1 MIHDGGASKMYT
13 FGLIGYPIKHSL
25 SPWIHES
32 FLASTDV
39 KGSYSIIEID
49 PAESFSKN
57 MQLLKEKNLNGFN
70 ITVPFKQSII
80 PFLDELDEEAKRIG
94 AVNTV
99 VHKDGKWIG
108 YNTDGKGYVRSLMDK
123 YPALESEKEL
133 SLLMIGAGGA
143 ARGIYYALLAEGFT
157 NIDITNRTL
166 ASAQELTE
174 FKPVSANTNIKTLKD
189 AEETLSDYDV
199 VIQTTSVGMKPHEGT
214 SIMSLDKLKA
224 SCIVSDI
231 VYQPIKT
238 RFLTEAESKGA
249 LLHFGHT
256 MLLYQAQLA
265 FEIWT
270 NKNIEL
276 VELETALRLQLEG

>member
-1 MIHDGGASKMYT
+1 MYRL
-13 FGLIGYPIKHSL
+13 GLIGYPIKHSL

-32 FLASTDV
+32 FLASTNV

-49 PAESFSKN
+49 PATSFSKS
-57 MQLLKEKNLNGFN
+57 MQLLKERNLNGFN
-70 ITVPFKQSII
+70 VTVPFKQSII
-80 PFLDELDEEAKRIG
+80 PFLDEVDQEAKRIG

-99 VHKDGKWIG
+99 VNKNGNWIG

-123 YPALESEKEL
+123 FPGLESEKEQ
-133 SLLMIGAGGA
+133 SVLMIGAGGA
-143 ARGIYYALLAEGFT
+143 ARGIYYALLTEGFT
-157 NIDITNRTL
+157 NIDIANRTL
-166 ASAQELTE
+166 SSAQELTE
-174 FKPVSANTNIKTLKD
+174 FKPPSANTKIKTLED
-189 AEETLSDYDV
+189 AEAMLSDYDV
-199 VIQTTSVGMKPHEGT
+199 VIQTTSVGMKPYEGT
-214 SIMSLDKLKA
+214 TVISLDKLKP

-276 VELETALRLQLEG
+276 MELDTALRLQLEG

>member
-1 MIHDGGASKMYT
+1 MYRL
-13 FGLIGYPIKHSL
+13 GLIAYLIKHSL

-32 FLASTDV
+32 FLASTNV
-39 KGSYSIIEID
+39 KGSYSIIAID
-49 PAESFSKN
+49 PATSFSKS
-57 MQLLKEKNLNGFN
+57 MQLLKERNLNGFN
-70 ITVPFKQSII
+70 VTVPFKQSII
-80 PFLDELDEEAKRIG
+80 PFLDEVDQEAKRIG

-99 VHKDGKWIG
+99 VNKNGNWIG

-123 YPALESEKEL
+123 FPGLESEKEQ
-133 SLLMIGAGGA
+133 SVLMIGAGGA
-143 ARGIYYALLAEGFT
+143 ARGIYYALLTEGFT
-157 NIDITNRTL
+157 NIDIANRTL
-166 ASAQELTE
+166 SSAQELTE
-174 FKPVSANTNIKTLKD
+174 FKPPSANTKIKTLED
-189 AEETLSDYDV
+189 AEAMLSDYDV
-199 VIQTTSVGMKPHEGT
+199 VIQTTSVGMKPYEGT
-214 SIMSLDKLKA
+214 TVISLDKLKP

-276 VELETALRLQLEG
+276 MELDTALRLQLEG

>member
-1 MIHDGGASKMYT
+1 MYT
-13 FGLIGYPIKHSL
+13 LGLIGYPIKHSL
-25 SPWIHES
+25 SPWIHER
-32 FLASTDV
+32 FLSITNIE
-39 KGSYSIIEID
+39 GSYSIIEID
-49 PAESFSKN
+49 PAESFSKS
-57 MQLLKEKNLNGFN
+57 MQHLRERNLNGFN

-80 PFLDELDEEAKRIG
+80 PYLDEVDEEANRIG

-99 VHKDGKWIG
+99 VNRNGEWIG

-123 YPALESEKEL
+123 FPILQSEKDQQI
-133 SLLMIGAGGA
+133 LMIGAGGA
-143 ARGIYYALLAEGFT
+143 ARGIYYALLSEGFT

-174 FKPVSANTNIKTLKD
+174 FKPDSTNTIVKTLQD
-189 AEETLSDYDV
+189 AEATLSGYEV
-199 VIQTTSVGMKPHEGT
+199 VIQTTSVGMKPHED
-214 SIMSLDKLKA
+214 SMIMSLDKLKE

-249 LLHFGHT
+249 LIHFGHT
-256 MLLYQAQLA
+256 MLLYQAQFA

-270 NKNIEL
+270 AKNIE
-276 VELETALRLQLEG
+276 VKELETALRLRLEG

>member
-1 MIHDGGASKMYT
+1 MYRL
-13 FGLIGYPIKHSL
+13 GLIGYPIKHSL

-32 FLASTDV
+32 FLASTNV

-49 PAESFSKN
+49 PATSFSKS
-57 MQLLKEKNLNGFN
+57 MQLLKERNLNGFN
-70 ITVPFKQSII
+70 VTVPFKQSII
-80 PFLDELDEEAKRIG
+80 PFLDEVDQEAKRIG

-99 VHKDGKWIG
+99 VNKNGNWIG

-123 YPALESEKEL
+123 FPGLESEKEQ
-133 SLLMIGAGGA
+133 SVLMIGAGGA
-143 ARGIYYALLAEGFT
+143 ARGIYYALLTEGFT
-157 NIDITNRTL
+157 NIDIANRTL
-166 ASAQELTE
+166 SSAQELTE
-174 FKPVSANTNIKTLKD
+174 FKPASANTNTKTLED
-189 AEETLSDYDV
+189 AEAMLSDYDV
-199 VIQTTSVGMKPHEGT
+199 VIQTTSVGMKPYEGT
-214 SIMSLDKLKA
+214 TVISLDKLKP

-276 VELETALRLQLEG
+276 MELDTALRLQLEG